1 MKAGGSNRCGPGT
14 FTVAVSDADALSFG
28 GDMDPIHELMKPRLE
43 KRAKLLEQGI
53 DPYGGRFDVSES
65 IATARANFVAERE
78 VQLAGRVLSHRDM
91 GKSLF
96 ADIKD
101 STGKIQIYVQ
111 KNHLAEDQFE
121 RFKQFVDLGDIIG
134 VAGKL
139 FTTHAGE
146 LTVRAESLDLLS
158 KALRPLPKE
167 WYGIKDVETR
177 FRQRYLDLVL
187 NDNVRETF
195 LLRSRIVSELRKYLD
210 GAGFVEVETPMMQP
224 LAGGAAAKPF
234 QTHHDALG
242 VDLFLRV
249 APELYLKRL
258 LVGGFEKVYE
268 INRNFR
274 NEGISRRHNPEFTM
288 LEVYQAY
295 GDYETM
301 MELAQGLITSVA
313 ENVFDTLIVKRH
325 DDQEIDLTPPW
336 RRMSYRELVEERLGN
351 NWFRLSTEEHRLRAS
366 QMGVELQNDVPDY
379 EVTNAIFEKSI
390 EPSLL
395 NPTFVTHLPA
405 ELVVLAKPNKQDPS
419 VVDVFELV
427 VNGQEIAPAYSELN
441 DPIVQRERLL
451 HQAQGHAEK
460 LDEDFL
466 MALEHGMPP
475 AGGMGI
481 GIDRLVMMLTGA
493 ESIRDVILFP
503 QLRPQT

>member
-1 MKAGGSNRCGPGT
+1 MLPA
-14 FTVAVSDADALSFG
+14 
-28 GDMDPIHELMKPRLE
+28 MEPIHELMKPRLE
-43 KRAKLLEQGI
+43 KRQELINRGLN
-53 DPYGGRFDVSES
+53 PYGGRFEVSES
-65 IATARANFVAERE
+65 VATARANHAGGGQVPTPERD
-78 VQLAGRVLSHRDM
+78 VRLAGRVLSHRDM
-91 GKSLF
+91 GKSIF

-101 STGKIQIYVQ
+101 SSGKMQVFVQ
-111 KNHLAEDQFE
+111 KKLLGDEQFE
-121 RFKQFVDLGDIIG
+121 LFKRFVDIGDIVG

-139 FTTHAGE
+139 FLTHAGE
-146 LTVRAESLDLLS
+146 LTVRVESFTLLS
-158 KALRPLPKE
+158 KSIRPLPKE
-167 WYGIKDVETR
+167 FYGIKDTETR
-177 FRQRYLDLVL
+177 IRQRYLDLTL

-195 LLRSRIVSELRKYLD
+195 LTRSRVIAEIRKFLD
-210 GAGFVEVETPMMQP
+210 GRGFVEVETPMMQP

-234 QTHHDALG
+234 ETHHEALG
-242 VDLFLRV
+242 LDLFLRV

-258 LVGGFEKVYE
+258 LVGGFERVYE

-301 MELAQGLITSVA
+301 MELLQGLVVTVA
-313 ENVFDTLIVKRH
+313 ENVFDTLLIKKH
-325 DDQEIDLTPPW
+325 DGTEIDLTPPW
-336 RRMSYRELVEERLGN
+336 RRVTYREIVEERQGAD
-351 NWFRLSTEEHRLRAS
+351 WFQISPGDRKLRAS
-366 QMGVELQNDVPDY
+366 QMGVEFPPNAPDY
-379 EVTNAIFEKSI
+379 EVTNAVFEKTI
-390 EPSLL
+390 EPTLM

-405 ELVVLAKPNKQDPS
+405 ELVVLAKLNPQDGGL
-419 VVDVFELV
+419 VDVFECII
-427 VNGQEIAPAYSELN
+427 NGQEIAPAYSELN
-441 DPIVQRERLL
+441 DPVIQRERLL
-451 HQAQGHAEK
+451 HQAAGHAEK

-503 QLRPQT
+503 LLRPQGGQAG

>member
-1 MKAGGSNRCGPGT
+1 MEPTKDLT
-14 FTVAVSDADALSFG
+14 
-28 GDMDPIHELMKPRLE
+28 KPRLE
-43 KRAKLLEQGI
+43 KRQKLLEMGI
-53 DPYGGRFDVSES
+53 DPYGGRFEMSEC
-65 IATARANFVAERE
+65 IAVARENAAPDRE
-78 VQLAGRVLSHRDM
+78 VRLAGRVLSHRDM

-101 STGKIQIYVQ
+101 STSKIQIYVQ
-111 KNHLAEDQFE
+111 KQALSEEQFDL
-121 RFKQFVDLGDIIG
+121 FKLFIDLGDIIG
-134 VAGKL
+134 VAGTL

-146 LTVRAESLDLLS
+146 LTVKVSSITLLS
-158 KALRPLPKE
+158 KAIQPLPKE

-177 FRQRYLDLVL
+177 LRQRYLDLIL
-187 NDNVRETF
+187 NDKVRETF
-195 LLRSRIVSELRKYLD
+195 QARSRIVAEIRQFLD
-210 GAGFVEVETPMMQP
+210 SRGFIEVETPMMQS
-224 LAGGAAAKPF
+224 LAGGAVARPF
-234 QTHHDALG
+234 KTHHEALN

-258 LVGGFEKVYE
+258 LVGGFERVYE

-301 MELAQGLITSVA
+301 MDLTQGLIISVA
-313 ENVFDTLIVKRH
+313 ENIADSLLIKRY
-325 DDQEIDLTPPW
+325 DGQEIDLTPPW
-336 RRMSYRELVEERLGN
+336 RRVKYRALVEERLGKE
-351 NWFRLSTEEHRLRAS
+351 WFTLTPEDRKARAIT
-366 QMGVELQNDVPDY
+366 MGVEIAPGAPDY
-379 EVTNAIFEKSI
+379 EVTNAIFEKTI
-390 EPSLL
+390 EPSLM

-405 ELVVLAKPNKQDPS
+405 ELVVLAKPNKEDPS

-427 VNGQEIAPAYSELN
+427 INGQEIAPAYSELN
-441 DPIVQRERLL
+441 DPVVQRERLL
-451 HQAQGHAEK
+451 AQAGGHAEK

-466 MALEHGMPP
+466 LALEHGMPP
-475 AGGMGI
+475 AGGMGM

-503 QLRPQT
+503 QLRPHS

>member
-1 MKAGGSNRCGPGT
+1 LECFALPGHGATAILRGGMEPTNDLT
-14 FTVAVSDADALSFG
+14 AA
-28 GDMDPIHELMKPRLE
+28 RLE
-43 KRAKLLEQGI
+43 KRAKLIEAGI
-53 DPYGGRFDVSES
+53 DPYGGRFEVSES
-65 IATARANFVAERE
+65 VAAARHDPTPDRE
-78 VQLAGRVLSHRDM
+78 VRLAGRVMSHRDM

-101 STGKIQIYVQ
+101 STGKIQVYVQ
-111 KNHLAEDQFE
+111 KQTVGEEQFE
-121 RFKQFVDLGDIIG
+121 LFKHFVDLGDILG
-134 VAGKL
+134 VTGKL

-146 LTVRAESLDLLS
+146 LTLRVESVTLLS
-158 KALRPLPKE
+158 KAIQPLPKE

-177 FRQRYLDLVL
+177 LRQRYLDLIL
-187 NDNVRETF
+187 NDKLRETF
-195 LLRSRIVSELRKYLD
+195 QARSRIVAEIRKFLD
-210 GAGFVEVETPMMQP
+210 ARGFIEVETPMMQP
-224 LAGGAAAKPF
+224 IAGGATAKPF

-242 VDLFLRV
+242 IDLFLRV

-258 LVGGFEKVYE
+258 LVGGFERIYE

-301 MELAQGLITSVA
+301 MDLAQGLIISVA
-313 ENVFDTLIVKRH
+313 ESIADSLLIKRY
-325 DDQEIDLTPPW
+325 DGQEIDLTPPW
-336 RRMSYRELVEERLGN
+336 RRVAYRELVEERLGKE
-351 NWFRLSTEEHRLRAS
+351 WFTLTPEERKARAS
-366 QMGVELQNDVPDY
+366 SMGIEFPRAAPDY
-379 EVTNAIFEKSI
+379 EVTNAIFEKI
-390 EPSLL
+390 VEPSLM

-405 ELVVLAKPNKQDPS
+405 ELVVLAKPNKEDPS
-419 VVDVFELV
+419 VVDVFELII
-427 VNGQEIAPAYSELN
+427 NGQEIAPAYSELN
-441 DPIVQRERLL
+441 DPVVQRERLL
-451 HQAQGHAEK
+451 AQAAGHAEK

-466 MALEHGMPP
+466 LALEHGMPP
-475 AGGMGI
+475 AGGMGM

>member
-1 MKAGGSNRCGPGT
+1 MEQLNDLVKA
-14 FTVAVSDADALSFG
+14 
-28 GDMDPIHELMKPRLE
+28 RLE

-53 DPYGGRFDVSES
+53 DPYGGRFDVAET
-65 IATARANFVAERE
+65 IAVVRTNPTPERD
-78 VQLAGRVLSHRDM
+78 VQIAGRLMSHRDM

-101 STGKIQIYVQ
+101 SSGRIQIYVQ
-111 KNHLAEDQFE
+111 KKVLTDEAFE
-121 RFKQFVDLGDIIG
+121 RFKHFIDLGDIVGIT
-134 VAGKL
+134 GKL

-146 LTVRAESLDLLS
+146 LTVRVESFTLLS
-158 KALRPLPKE
+158 KSIQPLPKE
-167 WYGIKDVETR
+167 WFGIKDTETR
-177 FRQRYLDLVL
+177 IRQRYLDLTL
-187 NDNVRETF
+187 NDKVRETF
-195 LLRSRIVSELRKYLD
+195 RLRSRIVSEVRKFLD
-210 GAGFVEVETPMMQP
+210 GRGFVEVETPMMQP
-224 LAGGAAAKPF
+224 IAGGAAAKPF
-234 QTHHDALG
+234 VTHHEALG
-242 VDLFLRV
+242 LDLFLRV

-268 INRNFR
+268 LNRNFR

-301 MELAQGLITSVA
+301 MELVQGLVVTIA
-313 ENVFDTLIVKRH
+313 EDVFDSLIIKRY

-336 RRMSYRELVEERLGN
+336 RRVTYREIVEERHGKD
-351 NWFRLSTEEHRLRAS
+351 WFAVTPAERKQRAIKL
-366 QMGVELQNDVPDY
+366 GVEFPADAPDY
-379 EVTNAIFEKSI
+379 EITNAVFEKTI
-390 EPSLL
+390 EPTLI

-405 ELVVLAKPNKQDPS
+405 ELVVLAKPNRQDPS
-419 VVDVFELV
+419 VVDVFELII
-427 VNGQEIAPAYSELN
+427 NGQEIAPAYTELN
-441 DPIVQRERLL
+441 DPVIQRARLL
-451 HQAQGHAEK
+451 EQAAGHAEK

-466 MALEHGMPP
+466 IALEHGMPP

-503 QLRPQT
+503 QLRPQV

>member
-1 MKAGGSNRCGPGT
+1 MEPTN
-14 FTVAVSDADALSFG
+14 DL
-28 GDMDPIHELMKPRLE
+28 IKPRLE
-43 KRAKLLEQGI
+43 KREKLIDMGI

-65 IATARANFVAERE
+65 IAVARENAAPDRDVR
-78 VQLAGRVLSHRDM
+78 LAGRVLSHRDM

-101 STGKIQIYVQ
+101 STAKIQVYVKKQ
-111 KNHLAEDQFE
+111 DIGDDQFDL
-121 RFKQFVDLGDIIG
+121 FKNFIELGDIIG
-134 VAGKL
+134 VTGKM

-146 LTVRAESLDLLS
+146 LTVKVESVMLLS
-158 KALRPLPKE
+158 KAVQPLPKE
-167 WYGIKDVETR
+167 WYGIKDIETR
-177 FRQRYLDLVL
+177 LRQRYLDLIL
-187 NDNVRETF
+187 NDNVREVF
-195 LLRSRIVSELRKYLD
+195 MARSRIVLEIRKFLE
-210 GAGFVEVETPMMQP
+210 ARGFIEVETPMMQP
-224 LAGGAAAKPF
+224 IAGGAVAKPF
-234 QTHHDALG
+234 TTHHEALNIN
-242 VDLFLRV
+242 LFLRV

-258 LVGGFEKVYE
+258 LVGGFERVYE

-301 MELAQGLITSVA
+301 MDLTQGMVVSVA
-313 ENVFDTLIVKRH
+313 ENVLDSLLIKRH
-325 DDQEIDLTPPW
+325 DGQEIDLTPPW
-336 RRMSYRELVEERLGN
+336 RRVTYRELIEERIGKE
-351 NWFRLSTEEHRLRAS
+351 WFTLTPEDRKAQALN
-366 QMGVELQNDVPDY
+366 MGVDFPADAPDY
-379 EVTNAIFEKSI
+379 EVTNAIFEKMI
-390 EPSLL
+390 EPTLM

-405 ELVVLAKPNKQDPS
+405 ELVVLAKPNKEDPS

-427 VNGQEIAPAYSELN
+427 INGQEIAPAYSELN
-441 DPIVQRERLL
+441 DPVLQRVRLL
-451 HQAQGHAEK
+451 MQAKGHAEK

-475 AGGMGI
+475 AGGMGM

-503 QLRPQT
+503 LLKPQT

>member
-1 MKAGGSNRCGPGT
+1 ME
-14 FTVAVSDADALSFG
+14 
-28 GDMDPIHELMKPRLE
+28 PIHELMKPRLE

-65 IATARANFVAERE
+65 IAAARANFLAERD

-91 GKSLF
+91 GKSVF

-101 STGKIQIYVQ
+101 SSGKIQVYVQ
-111 KNHLAEDQFE
+111 KKGLSEEVFE
-121 RFKQFVDLGDIIG
+121 LFKQFVDLGDIIG

-146 LTVRAESLDLLS
+146 LTVRVESFAILS
-158 KALRPLPKE
+158 KAVRPLPKE

-177 FRQRYLDLVL
+177 FRQRYLDLVM
-187 NDNVRETF
+187 NDKVRETF
-195 LLRSRIVSELRKYLD
+195 VLRSRIVAEIRKYLD
-210 GAGFVEVETPMMQP
+210 GVGFVEVETPMMQP

-242 VDLFLRV
+242 LDLFLRV

-301 MELAQGLITSVA
+301 MELAQGLITTVA
-313 ENVFDTLIVKRH
+313 ENVFDTLIVKRA
-325 DDQEIDLTPPW
+325 DGQEIDLTPPW
-336 RRMSYRELVEERLGN
+336 RRITYHELIEERLGKD
-351 NWFRLSTEEHRLRAS
+351 WFKLAPEEHKLRAS
-366 QMGVELQNDVPDY
+366 QMGVELQNNAPDY
-379 EVTNAIFEKSI
+379 EVINAIFEKTI
-390 EPSLL
+390 QPSLIS
-395 NPTFVTHLPA
+395 PTFVTHLPA
-405 ELVVLAKPNKQDPS
+405 ELVVLAKPNKQDAS

-427 VNGQEIAPAYSELN
+427 INGQEIAPAYSELN
-441 DPIVQRERLL
+441 DPVVQRERLL
-451 HQAQGHAEK
+451 NQAQGHDEK

-466 MALEHGMPP
+466 IALEHGMPP
-475 AGGMGI
+475 AGGMGM